1 MQPHF
6 SNILMICAYIFK
18 KNKDILFSKT
28 RCSLPFQTN
37 FELTSCAMLSCE
49 FNFQILCLN
58 VHTFTA
64 VVVCVCVCVNKFQC
78 KIQHNSSKICIRD
91 QIMPGSSNLNLQGTL
106 GKFFSLFL
114 LPPLMSNSVFLYKVH
129 SLLCQKTAG
138 KHFFTRNRQSV
149 IKHLQMAELSE
160 L

>member
-64 VVVCVCVCVNKFQC
+64 VVVCVCVWINFNAKFSTIPARFVSEIKSCQDPATWIF
-78 KIQHNSSKICIRD
+78 KELW
-91 QIMPGSSNLNLQGTL
+91 GSSFPYFCCRRSWATQFSSTKFIPYSAKRLLANIFLQETD
-106 GKFFSLFL
+106 SL
-114 LPPLMSNSVFLYKVH
+114 
-129 SLLCQKTAG
+129 
-138 KHFFTRNRQSV
+138 
-149 IKHLQMAELSE
+149 
-160 L
+160 